1 MITNGF
7 TGECVSAKV
16 IYSEGIFDYNINKIF
31 DIHAEKRYF
40 KNTDHYI
47 LSFIEEIKENVIK
60 NLKNLNFVTIHLLTY
75 DANNILHRFIVSISN
90 LIKDFLKQKHTIC
103 FKKSIFVVVQYESK
117 IVFTGS
123 VDFKGLV

>member
-1 MITNGF
+1 MI
-7 TGECVSAKV
+7 
-16 IYSEGIFDYNINKIF
+16 
-31 DIHAEKRYF
+31 
-40 KNTDHYI
+40 KNTLIIYNH
-47 LSFIEEIKENVIK
+47 IKMASIK
-60 NLKNLNFVTIHLLTY
+60 
-75 DANNILHRFIVSISN
+75 

>member
-60 NLKNLNFVTIHLLTY
+60 NFSPPGFEPETHG
-75 DANNILHRFIVSISN
+75 VSFNSYKPM
-90 LIKDFLKQKHTIC
+90 LYH
-103 FKKSIFVVVQYESK
+103 
-117 IVFTGS
+117 
-123 VDFKGLV
+123 

>member
-7 TGECVSAKV
+7 YSECISAKV
-16 IYSEGIFDYNINKIF
+16 IYSEELFNFNINKIF

-47 LSFIEEIKENVIK
+47 LSFIEVIKDNVIK
-60 NLKNLNFVTIHLLTY
+60 NLKNLNLVTILLFTY
-75 DANNILHRFIVSISN
+75 DANNILHRLIVSLSN

-103 FKKSIFVVVQYESK
+103 FKKSIFVVVKYENK
-117 IVFTGS
+117 IVFTGCI
-123 VDFKGLV
+123 DFKGLV